1 MFLGAVSG
9 LEWTRGEAL
18 LEERIPG
25 AVAQAIGDADTFFGI
40 ELPAG
45 RVDLRRR
52 TGGQARLA
60 RALGRRERDAA
71 HVGGGRRALR
81 SALPQVDECT
91 IDGVGHL
98 LQIQRPEP
106 VARGMAEFLGRHLM
120 SGDGLRAVSVPHRA
134 VVRVGQATPSAL

>member
-1 MFLGAVSG
+1 MD
-9 LEWTRGEAL
+9 EGEAL

-40 ELPAG
+40 ELPALAEWTFG
-45 RVDLRRR
+45 AE
-52 TGGQARLA
+52 QAARLD
-60 RALGRRERDAA
+60 RPVLSV
-71 HVGGGRRALR
+71 VGSETQPMWVEVAELLR

-120 SGDGLRAVSVPHRA
+120 SGDGLER
-134 VVRVGQATPSAL
+134 